1 VIQNNASIFDL
12 LLGPMSPDSAA
23 TRSSDPIQGGPF
35 GALLQL
41 IMSRQQEPDGGA
53 PVDWQA
59 LLHSQANEGQRGTE
73 VLPTPLG
80 LGIGLTP
87 ATAVAQPQ
95 IPVAS
100 SLTPDSE
107 RLFDATVQSLSPEQ
121 VRVHGMSA
129 ADAFDE
135 DVLLSV
141 PEEVRGELSMES
153 IARLTSREVASLLA
167 SRGGAVA
174 TSQQVP
180 VEAGV
185 YRVLDTTVLADT
197 VEFTVVSEDA
207 PLEVVKISAPLEL
220 LDDFA
225 VDVTRPTEQP
235 MKQAA
240 ARVALNDTPNQ
251 TGDIA
256 RLLAQLNIREL
267 RISRNADDGTSNV
280 NNAKT
285 DYVQTGRVD
294 DGKLAIVV
302 TGERQSQIVSVRR
315 ELPQESVGARRL
327 VTQRA
332 SQHSMPH
339 SEPPENEFLT
349 PMNVARSVVA
359 EDQFRGA
366 VFDPLTR
373 RFSEKTGRM
382 DLVAL
387 ESDISDETTLP
398 GQQSIQSVDAAR
410 VNPDR
415 VPTGGVRF
423 TLPDDIRTALKPDG
437 RALTIMIDPE
447 HLGPARVRL
456 AMREGALTARVTV
469 DTPQARTVVEQSLDQ
484 LTAQLQRAGIK
495 VDLIEVNVAGDQPRH
510 QFFER
515 NFGMR
520 GRVRA
525 RFFDEN
531 DVSVVEGSM
540 AADATRRMR
549 GTIGPRGVNVYA

>member
-1 VIQNNASIFDL
+1 MIQNSSSIFDL
-12 LLGPMSPDSAA
+12 LLGPVSPDSAA

-41 IMSRQQEPDGGA
+41 IMSRQKEQDGGA
-53 PVDWQA
+53 PVDWRT
-59 LLHSQANEGQRGTE
+59 LLHSQVNEGQRGAD
-73 VLPTPLG
+73 VLPTPIG

-87 ATAVAQPQ
+87 ATGVGQSQ
-95 IPVAS
+95 ILGTS
-100 SLTPDSE
+100 SLTPDSD
-107 RLFDATVQSLSPEQ
+107 RLFEATVQSFSPEQ
-121 VRVHGMSA
+121 VRLHGMSV
-129 ADAFDE
+129 ADASDE
-135 DVLLSV
+135 DVILSV
-141 PEEVRGELSMES
+141 PEEVRGGLSMEY
-153 IARLTSREVASLLA
+153 ITRLTSREIASLLA

-180 VEAGV
+180 VDAGV
-185 YRVLDTTVLADT
+185 YRVLETTVLADT

-207 PLEVVKISAPLEL
+207 PLDVVKISAPLEL

-225 VDVTRPTEQP
+225 VDVTRPTEQH

-240 ARVALNDTPNQ
+240 ARVALNDTQNQ

-256 RLLAQLNIREL
+256 RLLAQLNIKEL
-267 RISRNADDGTSNV
+267 RISRNADDGSSNV
-280 NNAKT
+280 NNVKT

-302 TGERQSQIVSVRR
+302 TGERQSQIVSVSR

-327 VTQRA
+327 VMQRA
-332 SQHSMPH
+332 SQHPIPQG
-339 SEPPENEFLT
+339 EPPENKFLT
-349 PMNVARSVVA
+349 SMNAARSVVG
-359 EDQFRGA
+359 EGQFQGA

-373 RFSEKTGRM
+373 RLSEKTGRM
-382 DLVAL
+382 EMMAL
-387 ESDISDETTLP
+387 ESDISDETTSP
-398 GQQSIQSVDAAR
+398 GQQSIQSVDAAN
-410 VNPDR
+410 VKPDR

-525 RFFDEN
+525 RFVEEN

-540 AADATRRMR
+540 AADAAVRMR